1 VIEQRNRVKLADY
14 ESIIVSD
21 VHGNHK
27 YYFGKNEAERSFFLP
42 PYNEFVKMQWSAG
55 RRRERRDL
63 IIDKIDLRPMYMSFE
78 FDCRTA
84 DNVELIL
91 EGSFFWEITDLKAMN
106 TYCNDATGD
115 VCNHA
120 RSKFIEKVS
129 KVTLQEFM
137 GKFNQI
143 AEEVHSSSGQ

>member
-1 VIEQRNRVKLADY
+1 MK
-14 ESIIVSD
+14 
-21 VHGNHK
+21 
-27 YYFGKNEAERSFFLP
+27 
-42 PYNEFVKMQWSAG
+42 WSAG

-63 IIDKIDLRPMYMSFE
+63 IIEKIDLRPMYMSFE

-84 DNVELIL
+84 DNVELVL
-91 EGSFFWEITDLKAMN
+91 EGSFFWEINDLKAMN

-137 GKFNQI
+137 HKFNQI
-143 AEEVHSSSGQ
+143 AEEVHSSSG